1 MATQGQGGI
10 NNPGSNDGTI
20 PPLNPIDDTLVN
32 ADPKVFAYNIDLFIE
47 HGSTP
52 SGTNP
57 KETMPAWGDQHKLTP
72 QQIAD
77 VIAYVIS
84 LNKK

>member
-1 MATQGQGGI
+1 VLFR
-10 NNPGSNDGTI
+10 S
-20 PPLNPIDDTLVN
+20 
-32 ADPKVFAYNIDLFIE
+32 IDLFIQ

-52 SGTNP
+52 EGPSAWRN
-57 KETMPAWGDQHKLTP
+57 MPGWGDNDGMTQ

-84 LNKK
+84 LNK

>member
-1 MATQGQGGI
+1 M
-10 NNPGSNDGTI
+10 
-20 PPLNPIDDTLVN
+20 VN
-32 ADPKVFAYNIDLFIE
+32 ADPKVFATNIDLFIE

-52 SGTNP
+52 EGDNP
-57 KETMPAWGDQHKLTP
+57 AKTMKALGDEKKLTP

-84 LNKK
+84 LNK